1 MELLRYFFGG
11 ALLLFGIF
19 IVISNY
25 VRQFTNYRNS
35 KKKNGKW
42 SSSAPFVGPIFV
54 VVGYAA
60 LLFEFTPWIFLIF
73 VLDPDT
79 LITIIGLPY
88 LIKAFRE

>member
-1 MELLRYFFGG
+1 MELLKHVFGG
-11 ALLLFGIF
+11 ALLLFGSF
-19 IVISNY
+19 IVFASY
-25 VRQFTNYRNS
+25 VRQITNYRNS

-42 SSSAPFVGPIFV
+42 SSPAPFVGPIFF
-54 VVGYAA
+54 VVGYAT
-60 LLFEFTPWIFLIF
+60 LPFDFTPWIFLIF

>member
-1 MELLRYFFGG
+1 MELLKHVFGG
-11 ALLLFGIF
+11 ALLLFGVF

-25 VRQFTNYRNS
+25 VRQITNHRNS

-42 SSSAPFVGPIFV
+42 SSPAPFVGPIFV

-60 LLFEFTPWIFLIF
+60 LPFGFSPWIFLIF

-79 LITIIGLPY
+79 LITVIGLPY
-88 LIKAFRE
+88 FIKAFRE